1 MPASICLPTSK
12 PSKRKCKKALN
23 RNLYPHLFVNFLFYF
38 SIRKIS
44 VNFNMQ
50 VHTTGILVY
59 KQSFNDLT
67 FLSHLQFQTYSTDI
81 YKNIYIHSA
90 HRYILQIYIKIYVH
104 WMAILLF
111 IFLFKARYNDYLS
124 LMQLLS
130 SLWIYSK
137 SNWLEMWKKS
147 IGRKMII
154 FT

>member
-1 MPASICLPTSK
+1 MPASICLPPSK

-23 RNLYPHLFVNFLFYF
+23 RNLYPYLFVNFLFYF

-81 YKNIYIHSA
+81 YKNICTQYT
-90 HRYILQIYIKIYVH
+90 YIYITNIYKNICTLYGNSFVY
-104 WMAILLF
+104 LF
-111 IFLFKARYNDYLS
+111 FFLR
-124 LMQLLS
+124 
-130 SLWIYSK
+130 WGI
-137 SNWLEMWKKS
+137 
-147 IGRKMII
+147 MII
-154 FT
+154 YHWCSCSVHFEYFIANLID